1 MRPFST
7 HQAIPLPLWDLSKGL
22 YFNVP
27 TVKIPDGG
35 TQYAK
40 DVFFFEGRVYPRFP
54 FREYAEAPNNGNTEP
69 INGIYGAFFLG
80 SSQFIMRSRITAG
93 LINVDYYAGPWTDIT
108 PVGLAGSLAQP
119 PSACQFKQ
127 EFIFCP
133 GADAVQK
140 WTGSGNMVS
149 IDSLQPDADL
159 QPPDV
164 PYYVTASASNL
175 FLGNGIVG
183 GQRDTTRVWWCS
195 HRDSNIWNTTGSGNP
210 LQYTAGY
217 TSLEHEPSE
226 ISGMAFH
233 GGRDVIALKRSSLYK
248 ATWVGMPVG
257 FRFDPITVGIGCLSQ
272 PSVKFWR
279 DIMIWLGTDFN
290 VYAMPFRGQIQPIG
304 DSVRKRIEQL
314 LDLSKSRQAVAQID
328 TPRGVYRIFM
338 PDAYGVCKT
347 FLDCNLATGAWSEG
361 EILASGISIMSASEY
376 RPGYSR
382 SRSLYGS
389 LDGKIYTHY
398 GESAVY
404 RNLMDGTAT
413 TGNYGPML
421 LTGVFDAIQ
430 FAKQA
435 GETMELH
442 AISLQGEYGAA
453 TPVFR
458 VGDTIKEILG
468 AQIQTMTEIDLDG
481 VEDRTYSATIRS
493 ESCRFMQVGIYWESG
508 ESVPMVLDGITA
520 WVKPRG
526 DVR

>member
-1 MRPFST
+1 MRQFST
-7 HQAIPLPLWDLSKGL
+7 HQAVPLPLWDLSKGL

-27 TVKIPDGG
+27 SVRIPEGG

-54 FREYAEAPNNGNTEP
+54 YREYVQAPNNGNVEP

-80 SSQFIMRSRITAG
+80 GSQYIMRSRIAAG
-93 LINVDYYAGPWTDIT
+93 LINVDYYDGGWNDIVLT
-108 PVGLAGSLAQP
+108 GLGGSLAQP

-140 WTGSGNMVS
+140 WNGSGNMVS
-149 IDSLQPDADL
+149 IDSLQPDPDL

-175 FLGNGIVG
+175 FLANGIVDG
-183 GQRDTTRVWWCS
+183 ARDSTRVWWCS

-217 TSLEHEPSE
+217 SSLEHEPSE
-226 ISGMAFH
+226 ISGLAFH

-248 ATWVGMPVG
+248 AVWVGMPTG

-290 VYAMPFRGQIQPIG
+290 IFAMPFRGQIQPIG

-314 LDLSKSRQAVAQID
+314 LDPGKARLAVAQVD
-328 TPRGVYRIFM
+328 SPRGVYRIFM
-338 PDAYGVCKT
+338 PDQFGVCKK
-347 FLDCNLATGAWSEG
+347 FLDCNIATGAWSEG
-361 EILASGISIMSASEY
+361 EILQSGNSILSASEY
-376 RPGYSR
+376 RPGYDR

-389 LDGKIYTHY
+389 MDGKIYTHY
-398 GESAVY
+398 GEFPSE
-404 RNLMDGTAT
+404 RNLQDGAT
-413 TGNYGPML
+413 TGGNYGPLL

-430 FAKQA
+430 FAQQA

-442 AISLQGEYGAA
+442 AISLQGEYGVA
-453 TPVFR
+453 TPVYR

-468 AQIQTMTEIDLDG
+468 APVQQMTPIDLDG
-481 VEDRTYSATIRS
+481 VEDKCYSANNRS
-493 ESCRFMQVGIYWESG
+493 ESCRFMQVGIYWEPG
-508 ESVPMVLDGITA
+508 TVTPLVLDGITA